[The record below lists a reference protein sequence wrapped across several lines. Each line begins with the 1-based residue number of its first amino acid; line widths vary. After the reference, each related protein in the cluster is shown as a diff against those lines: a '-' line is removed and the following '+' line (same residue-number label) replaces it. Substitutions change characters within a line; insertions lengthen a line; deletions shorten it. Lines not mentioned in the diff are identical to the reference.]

1 MKRKAS
7 VWSSCAHVEA
17 KSCFSLLQNPHL
29 FLTNCGNYGAQL
41 ARKLHKIPFLRVL
54 SLNSCYLSNWWYF
67 MVLYYTNWCQQILQY
82 IFNILLARAQ
92 PLPTLESRKPVW
104 IQRLGVCTGTVRSPN
119 LHVSRPSLMKCAP
132 SNWTSGIKLNH
143 ATVARYSKIYHSHA
157 PWNVCLSFW
166 CSRQRKIHRFFF
178 ATSRICRFTF

>member
-7 VWSSCAHVEA
+7 VWSSCAHMLKLKVA
-17 KSCFSLLQNPHL
+17 SLCYIIHTCFWQTTVLLRERTTGKKVAQNSLSWVIDDNTL
-29 FLTNCGNYGAQL
+29 
-41 ARKLHKIPFLRVL
+41 
-54 SLNSCYLSNWWYF
+54 
-67 MVLYYTNWCQQILQY
+67 LYKPLQY
-82 IFNILLARAQ
+82 IFNIVLTRAQ

-143 ATVARYSKIYHSHA
+143 ATVARYSKIYPSHA

-166 CSRQRKIHRFFF
+166 CPRQRKIHRFFF